1 MKNFIYRYLLT
12 FIALVGIGQT
22 GWADEFSIWEGNLS
36 AGNQQDVSPII
47 NKDKISNA
55 KQNWSNC
62 AINVSDNAKGW
73 YNLTSPE
80 GWIISLNQNQKSLTL
95 DEGKWSV
102 LQALDKF
109 VLSGGNGSSI
119 TRIYISGTPSQ
130 GGGDPAQGG
139 NGGNG
144 DPAPSNNPTT
154 ITTSSWEGTQ
164 ELSWVN
170 NDYWVNF
177 TKSAFTSAGSGSS
190 LKLYYTFKKN
200 NNDHNRA
207 EIVFHN
213 QYGQISVDNNIEH
226 NGNVYILSNDIFAGT
241 KNISFSIDNILSA
254 LQTGNDNDVVL
265 KIQGGNLIVTGAEII
280 TGAIENNVPYYIQN
294 VESGLFLGGAN
305 QWGTQATVMNHG
317 QMFTLSEVSDGVY
330 TLTNTEISV
339 ANKTLG
345 YNLFVD
351 ADTNQNGNRWT
362 IVKVDDEPS
371 VYTIHGQGKKD
382 NVDDAF
388 NAYLAQSATEG
399 NVVGFVAEGVAE
411 KNDAAKWRFLTRER
425 AIEQLAGATEN
436 STKNATF
443 LIANASFDR
452 NHSTTVWSQTGNC
465 TLTGGNNNY
474 SCAESKNS
482 EFDAHQQLSGIPNGI
497 YKLSAQCFYN
507 NYSGSYVPV
516 LYANNKTRDFLYR
529 KDEDSGIDGMTAASE
544 KFKIGEYTVSPIFIR
559 VTDGNLT
566 VGVKKT
572 TQETISCWWDNF
584 QLEYCGEVDFLT
596 LVDDSPAW
604 NGSFTLS
611 DLNGEQIFIE
621 KTALSNLPDGNVT
634 IEVTYNNNN
643 TAGSLLFQCANCDG
657 NSYVFNQDLT
667 AASGDQSTSI
677 SLTADQLTHVKG
689 DGSTT
694 HALKLT
700 GNNID
705 VKGITL
711 KVDRTFTSSGHTEN
725 FPLASWRNNL
735 WIPKTAFVGLSAGA
749 TMIVRCTYDGSE
761 NNGWDGILQF
771 GASVGSIWDNDFTS
785 NFSGTVGYNEA
796 NKHINVG
803 NSGTHDVE
811 ISLTSEALDAVRGID
826 DNLLLHGQNVTINS
840 ITLRDVITSNG
851 ETPVGTPLWTGSTT
865 LDWNAQPQSI
875 RVEIAKSA
883 FAGVTPGSTMHIY
896 YISDNNDAKIQLNC
910 NNGYDY
916 SNNHDSEHY
925 HSLKLD
931 ASSPVGVI
939 YNDQYNFYAVGNGN
953 NHLSV
958 ELTAD
963 LLNNHL
969 RNGFNA
975 NTFFIQGERVMIT
988 GVYVEIAA
996 APGNTSTSISSL
1008 PWASNP
1014 GFELSWQNLERAY
1027 IKASVL
1033 KSVAANSTMNI
1044 AYTYHNN
1051 NAGDNRAQIQ
1061 LNACHV
1067 EPWQAQHLA
1076 SETPYDEGSHVY
1088 QLGTTNGTLT
1098 VTLNNVFLSQISSL
1112 NDDADA
1118 LAIMGDNLKL
1128 TGVTISAPASPGDPA
1143 PGGDVPNPGL
1153 GGSAYDRMVIW
1164 DFNRDGLEITGKT
1177 AQMLGAVNGEIT
1189 DNPSYAL
1196 TIKRSSSETYTSS
1209 ESDYYSCPASKKGTN
1224 CFSFK
1229 TMAQLFGL
1237 EVKFTSSTTVDPQAY
1252 LATSPTGTSIK
1263 DLSFVNGSSY
1273 IWNDFAVTPDQ
1284 DIYLCFK
1291 NPVDVKFIALVSS
1304 SNVLPVFVENLE
1316 YEYAQPSALMV
1327 STVNASIFTWYEC
1340 DINSMTSGTVIKAEE
1355 GRNSIISSSVLPNP
1369 KVGKYYY
1376 CKVEDKYNS
1385 VIIYSNITH
1394 IVAIS
1399 SVEEKSTQP
1408 KLYYEFLPEGIRA
1421 SIYANGHDVRYTND
1435 GTPPT
1440 MSSKPIAQNAS
1451 HVAYKKF
1458 STNPSLMI
1466 SAPAPEGNELKMYS
1480 WQIMYHLA
1488 NTLEHNSTYRLRMRA
1503 ATNTANGFDVAFW
1516 PFENKDGGKTMY
1528 LPTRR
1533 VENEWQDETYYSWE
1547 FNTKDGAYDYDITD
1561 LQWAIGGLNGDMFID
1576 HIELYKLDAGSPTG
1590 TNLIAN
1596 SDFDEA
1602 VTERID
1608 LKDAAGWWKHSWHTN
1623 LHFGTYGETTSTIA
1637 TECVDNGDVNG
1648 ILVSETAPT
1657 LGQYEMA
1664 YTIANKIHSHTT
1676 HPGILSF
1683 DINTSNYVDG
1693 GEIKTKGLEFS
1704 TFRGTID
1711 ITYHV
1716 APSTNVKFTPKELY
1730 FYVNQWNATQGKI
1743 DWSVSINNVEF
1754 RSGTDTVPEVIT
1766 SAEGWTKI
1774 ALNFGRN
1781 AENEGDRL
1789 TNGATIKVHV
1799 ETKNLGS
1806 TSYIGLAN
1814 TTLVG
1819 SYYSDDREVGDLACS
1834 GEENVDKKAVYTYTT
1849 SCTGEVTVT
1858 STDPDVAMV
1867 VHDAEHKTI
1876 TIYGAATGSTFIT
1889 IHQEGDATYKPISI
1903 SKAVNI
1909 QNAALVANSLYY
1921 SFNDDESPRLTPGTN
1936 VNLDY
1941 SHTSVITGSKF
1952 LHAWIGLNYT
1962 NTTRS
1967 QIIVPLDKENLS
1979 NEVWYLDFDWAAY
1992 GGHNSGTADVF
2003 NGHTYLNAYSDHEI
2017 RLFEVDDPAINSGNT
2032 ATLTF
2037 HDVDKD
2043 IDVEASLSIYRNSEA
2058 TRAQIS
2064 AGACLNTTDYWYHFS
2079 LKGSDKGI
2087 YLTVYKSN
2095 DINTKVVDN
2104 VRIASQNYVLR
2115 NLTLIPSRLGDIA
2128 IDELH
2133 LRKESELAL
2142 FGRIVGANGSN
2153 RTMELSCDIE
2163 GTEIHYNTFS
2173 ADPSAYFNDYNAA
2186 FVTDQSH
2193 VFAYASFDGILKTE
2207 IYDFPTGAGIT
2218 YKLNKPTISTRSYD
2232 DNTKQYNVAF
2242 GANRLDEGLNPE
2254 VTYHYSVNGSA
2265 EQTGASAIIDA
2276 GATISV
2282 YATATGFGD
2291 SDSTFFTAPLAGTK
2305 WSIDFAADFE
2315 ENGISLSN
2323 GPMIDNFYY
2332 RLVKNGQVMNEN
2344 FGVNKV
2350 KEGDRFWAH
2359 NNALYLQTAGFREL
2373 VFANM
2378 RRGQYIRV
2386 TSTLEMESAV
2396 NAVKID
2402 NSYGNVE
2409 IYQATVDGTV
2419 RITSPRYNYIQKVE
2433 VLSELYYHVPS
2444 ATCEG
2449 YSVFFDPENDYQVP
2463 DGIEVFT
2470 AKDMGTYIRLFKVE
2484 NGYIPAN
2491 NAVVLKGATTSPFY
2505 LSLEK
2510 IWENPEQAPVLDN
2523 NELEGT
2529 DVATLVENL
2538 TTQDYIYILGN
2549 KKLSDGTYKGAGFGL
2564 YSKTKTL
2571 PARKAYLDC
2580 YNPANQAPILH
2591 FQAPETEE
2599 EVNTGI
2605 EEIHSDLSGCLFDM
2619 EGRRISK
2626 PVPGNMYI
2634 YNGNLII
2641 FK

>member
-1 MKNFIYRYLLT
+1 MKNFISHYILA
-12 FIALVGIGQT
+12 IAVLMGVCQS

-36 AGNQQDVSPII
+36 AGDQQDVSPII

-55 KQNWSNC
+55 RQNWSNC
-62 AINVSDNAKGW
+62 SIHVSDNAQGW
-73 YNLTSPE
+73 YQLATP
-80 GWIISLNQNQKSLTL
+80 GWEFSLDDGHKSLTL

-109 VLSGGNGSSI
+109 VLKGGNGSSI

-144 DPAPSNNPTT
+144 NPSY
-154 ITTSSWEGTQ
+154 SWLEVWSGNQ
-164 ELSWVN
+164 S
-170 NDYWVNF
+170 
-177 TKSAFTSAGSGSS
+177 SAFQITIPDD
-190 LKLYYTFKKN
+190 KLYAFVEGAVLSFDFDIT
-200 NNDHNRA
+200 
-207 EIVFHN
+207 N
-213 QYGQISVDNNIEH
+213 QWSYWLGCWTNGHGQGSEDIMNW
-226 NGNVYILSNDIFAGT
+226 GNSWGPQDPH
-241 KNISFSIDNILSA
+241 S
-254 LQTGNDNDVVL
+254 VVL
-265 KIQGGNLIVTGAEII
+265 TSQLAETLRTTKQLNFGLASITVKKVYVSVTPD
-280 TGAIENNVPYYIQN
+280 IEEDVPYYIQN

-305 QWGTQATVMNHG
+305 HWGTQATVMEHG
-317 QMFTLSEVSDGVY
+317 QKFSLSEVSDGVY

-339 ANKTLG
+339 TNKTLG

-351 ADTNQNGNRWT
+351 TDTSKNGNQWT
-362 IVKVDDEPS
+362 IEKVTGEPG

-399 NVVGFVAEGVAE
+399 NVGFVAEGVAE
-411 KNDAAKWRFLTRER
+411 KNDAAKWRFLTKER

-436 STKNATF
+436 SPKNATF

-452 NHSTTVWSQTGNC
+452 YHETTVWSHTGEC
-465 TLTGGNNNY
+465 TLTGGNNAY
-474 SCAESKNS
+474 ACAESKNS
-482 EFDAHQQLSGIPNGI
+482 AFDAYQQLSGIPNGI
-497 YKLSAQCFYN
+497 YKLTAQCFYN
-507 NYSGSYVPV
+507 NYSGSNVPV

-529 KDEDSGIDGMTAASE
+529 KEADSSINGMTNASE
-544 KFKIGEYTVSPIFIR
+544 QFKTGEYTVSPIYIR
-559 VTDGNLT
+559 VTDGNLK

-725 FPLASWRNNL
+725 YPLASWRNNL
-735 WIPKTAFVGLSAGA
+735 WIPKTAFVGLSSGA
-749 TMIVRCTYDGSE
+749 TMLIRCTYDGSE

-771 GASVGSIWDNDFTS
+771 GASIGSNWGNDFTS
-785 NFSGTVGYNEA
+785 NFSGTVGYNST
-796 NKHINVG
+796 NKHINFG
-803 NSGTHDVE
+803 NSGTRDVE
-811 ISLTSEALDAVRGID
+811 IPLTSAALDAVRGID
-826 DNLLLHGQNVTINS
+826 DNLLLHGQNLTINS
-840 ITLRDVITSNG
+840 ITLRDVITGNG
-851 ETPVGTPLWTGSTT
+851 EDPVGTPLWTGSTT

-875 RVEIAKSA
+875 RVEIAKTA

-916 SNNHDSEHY
+916 SNNHYSEHY
-925 HSLKLD
+925 HSLKLN
-931 ASSPVGVI
+931 ASNPVGVI
-939 YNDQYNFYAVGNGN
+939 YNDQYNYYSVGSGN

-958 ELTAD
+958 ELTED
-963 LLNNHL
+963 LLNSHL
-969 RNGFNA
+969 KNGYNA

-996 APGNTSTSISSL
+996 VPGSPSATISSL
-1008 PWASNP
+1008 PWVNDP

-1027 IKASVL
+1027 MKASVL
-1033 KSVAANSTMNI
+1033 KSVAANSTMTI
-1044 AYTYHNN
+1044 AYTYYNN

-1088 QLGTTNGTLT
+1088 QLGTTSGTLT

-1143 PGGDVPNPGL
+1143 PGGDEPNPGL

-1229 TMAQLFGL
+1229 TMSQLFGL

-1252 LATSPTGTSIK
+1252 LTTSPTGTSIK

-1291 NPVDVKFIALVSS
+1291 NPVDIKFIALVSS

-1316 YEYAQPSALMV
+1316 NEYAQPSALMV
-1327 STVNASIFTWYEC
+1327 STLYASIFTWYEC

-1355 GRNSIISSSVLPNP
+1355 GRNTIISSSVLPNP

-1385 VIIYSNITH
+1385 VILHSNIAH
-1394 IVAIS
+1394 IVSIS
-1399 SVEEKSTQP
+1399 SVEAKSTQP
-1408 KLYYEFLPEGIRA
+1408 KLYYEYLPEGIRA

-1440 MSSKPIAQNAS
+1440 MSSNPIAQNAS

-1466 SAPAPEGNELKMYS
+1466 SAPAPEGKELKMYS

-1503 ATNTANGFDVAFW
+1503 ATNTVNGFDVAFW
-1516 PFENKDGGKTMY
+1516 PFENKDGGKTIY
-1528 LPTRR
+1528 HLPTRR
-1533 VENEWQDETYYSWE
+1533 VENEWQDETYYSWD
-1547 FNTKDGAYDYDITD
+1547 FSTNDYDITD

-1576 HIELYKLDAGSPTG
+1576 HIELYKLGSPTG

-1596 SDFDEA
+1596 SDFNEA

-1608 LKDAAGWWKHSWHTN
+1608 LKDAAGWWKHSWHSN
-1623 LHFGTYGETTSTIA
+1623 LHFGVYGETTSTVA

-1648 ILVSETAPT
+1648 TLVSEAAPT

-1693 GEIKTKGLEFS
+1693 GEIETKGLEFS

-1711 ITYHV
+1711 ITYRV

-1730 FYVNQWNATQGKI
+1730 FYVNQWNATDGKI
-1743 DWSVSINNVEF
+1743 DWSVSINNVESS
-1754 RSGTDTVPEVIT
+1754 SGTDVVPEVIT

-1819 SYYSDDREVGDLACS
+1819 SYYSDDRAVGDLACS

-1858 STDPDVAMV
+1858 STDPDVALV
-1867 VHDAEHKTI
+1867 VHDAENKTI
-1876 TIYGAATGSTFIT
+1876 TVYGAATGSTFIT
-1889 IHQEGDATYKPISI
+1889 IHQEGDANYKPISI

-1941 SHTSVITGSKF
+1941 SHTSVITGSNF
-1952 LHAWIGLNYT
+1952 LNAWIGASIT
-1962 NTTRS
+1962 HPT
-1967 QIIVPLDKENLS
+1967 IIPLDKENLS
-1979 NEVWYLDFDWAAY
+1979 NDVWYLDFDWACY
-1992 GGHNSGTADVF
+1992 GGT
-2003 NGHTYLNAYSDHEI
+2003 NGS
-2017 RLFEVDDPAINSGNT
+2017 SGNGYRGNT
-2032 ATLTF
+2032 SLNIENGGNNISLFSILDAALGSTNSVLSYHNYTNG
-2037 HDVDKD
+2037 
-2043 IDVEASLSIYRNSEA
+2043 ENQNSNLSIYPTKNDGS
-2058 TRAQIS
+2058 RAS
-2064 AGACLNTTDYWYHFS
+2064 TETGNRLNTVAYWYHFS
-2079 LKGSDKGI
+2079 LKGSEKGVF
-2087 YLTVYKSN
+2087 LTVYMSN
-2095 DINTKVVDN
+2095 DINLKVLDN
-2104 VRIASQNYVLR
+2104 VQIYNKNVVLK
-2115 NLTLIPSRLGDIA
+2115 NLTIQPGNCGSVA

-2142 FGRIVGANGSN
+2142 FSRIVGADGAN

-2163 GTEIHYNTFS
+2163 GTQIHYNTYS
-2173 ADPSAYFNDYNAA
+2173 ADPNAYFRDYSTD
-2186 FVTDQSH
+2186 FVTTDQPH

-2218 YKLNKPTISTRSYD
+2218 YKLNTPTISTRSYD

-2291 SDSTFFTAPLAGTK
+2291 SDPTFFTAPLAGTK
-2305 WSIDFAADFE
+2305 WSIDFTADFE

-2323 GPMIDNFYY
+2323 GPLIDNTYY

-2344 FGVNKV
+2344 FGVHKV
-2350 KEGDRFWAH
+2350 KDGDRFWAH
-2359 NNALYLQTAGFREL
+2359 GNALYLQTAGFRDL
-2373 VFANM
+2373 VFANV
-2378 RRGQYIRV
+2378 RRGQYIRI
-2386 TSTLEMESAV
+2386 TSSLEMESAE
-2396 NAVKID
+2396 NAVKIE

-2409 IYQATVDGTV
+2409 IYRATADGT
-2419 RITSPRYNYIQKVE
+2419 IKIKSPRYNYIQKVE
-2433 VLSELYYHVPS
+2433 VLSELFYQVPS

-2449 YSVFFDPENDYQVP
+2449 YSVFYDPENDYQVP
-2463 DGIEVFT
+2463 NGIEVFT
-2470 AKDMGTYIRLFKVE
+2470 AVDRGTYIRLNKVPS
-2484 NGYIPAN
+2484 GYIPAN
-2491 NAVVLKGATTSPFY
+2491 NAVVLKGATTTPFY
-2505 LSLEK
+2505 MSLEK
-2510 IWENPEQAPVLDN
+2510 IWDNPELAPVLPD

-2538 TTQDYIYILGN
+2538 TEKDYVYVLGN
-2549 KKLSDGTYKGAGFGL
+2549 KKDGNGGYLGAGFGL
-2564 YSKTKTL
+2564 FSKTKTL

-2580 YNPANQAPILH
+2580 YNQPSQAPVLY
-2591 FQAPETEE
+2591 FVAPEDEE
-2599 EVNTGI
+2599 EMTTGI
-2605 EEIHSDLSGCLFDM
+2605 EQLETEFSEHVYDLD
-2619 EGRRISK
+2619 GRVVEK
-2626 PVPGNMYI
+2626 PVSGNMYI
-2634 YNGNLII
+2634 YKGNLII
-2641 FK
+2641 VK